1 MHRATSCFIDAS
13 RWIAACLVV
22 ISHLRSV
29 AFANYDTV
37 SSHALPVIALYFLC
51 SLGHA
56 AVIVFF
62 VISGYLVGGRTLMR
76 ALRAPV
82 SLIEFASHRIARIYV
97 VLAPALLIGYAFDW
111 IGLHFIDRSGL
122 YTNQAPWHI
131 WSLGY
136 DVSSR
141 LTLWSLMG
149 NLFMMQTIAV
159 EPLGSNGALWSL
171 ANEWWYYVVFGL
183 GLILLSPRSLPTRC
197 TALVLGVCL
206 LVLLPVGLSL
216 WFLVWAVGVVAAFI
230 DERWQGIAPPVALG
244 MLAAV
249 CVCVH
254 PTTYS
259 GPLSIVPDLAL
270 AAAYSLALLSAKRLP
285 LRLCHPIHRW
295 LASFSYST
303 YLIHFPAMLLALA
316 AMNRVF
322 HRGIAEQPSLPSV
335 AAAGGMVMLIYGL
348 AWGFSRL
355 TEARTEQ
362 CRLAVLTWCGQP
374 HRSPRPVRLGGG
386 IRQEP

>member
-1 MHRATSCFIDAS
+1 MHRTTSCFIDAS

-22 ISHLRSV
+22 ISHLRSI
-29 AFANYDTV
+29 AFANYDAV
-37 SSHALPVIALYFLC
+37 SNHALPIIALYFLC

-62 VISGYLVGGRTLMR
+62 VISGYLVGGRTLIR

-111 IGLHFIDRSGL
+111 IGLHLIDRTGL

-131 WSLGY
+131 WSLDY

-141 LTLWSLMG
+141 LTLWSLIG
-149 NLFMMQTIAV
+149 NLFMLQTIAV

-171 ANEWWYYVVFGL
+171 ANEWWYYIVFGL
-183 GLILLSPRSLPTRC
+183 GLILLSARSLGVRC
-197 TALVLGVCL
+197 AALALEACL

-216 WFLVWAVGVVAAFI
+216 WFLVWAVGVLAAFI
-230 DERWQGIAPPVALG
+230 DERWPGISPPVALAA
-244 MLAAV
+244 LVAV
-249 CVCVH
+249 CVCMH

-259 GPLSIVPDLAL
+259 GPRSIVPDVAL
-270 AAAYSLALLSAKRLP
+270 AAAYALALLSAKNLP
-285 LRLCHPIHRW
+285 TRLCHPIHRW
-295 LASFSYST
+295 LAGFSYST
-303 YLIHFPAMLLALA
+303 YLIHLPAILLALA
-316 AMNRVF
+316 AINRFF
-322 HRGIAEQPSLPSV
+322 HRGIAEQPTLPAV
-335 AAAGGMVMLIYGL
+335 AAAAGMVIVIYGL

-362 CRLAVLTWCGQP
+362 CRLAVLTWCGLRR
-374 HRSPRPVRLGGG
+374 RSIHPVRLSGGG
-386 IRQEP
+386 QA